1 MKFSL
6 ILLKVDL
13 VDFFRGD
20 LHLGLITFSF
30 WPGAWAW
37 AKTGSCIL
45 PDIIDRYYP
54 QGDSL
59 NILSAVGSTAKCMTK
74 SERLKK
80 KKKKRSETATR
91 RYGRLY
97 SCVGIKKMLDILP
110 AWSIKL
116 SENRKCYKFPPSR
129 HTQLP
134 CTHMPV
140 LSGRQS
146 IFFLFVKTIIQDWMI
161 E

>member
-1 MKFSL
+1 MIWLISSGEISILASL
-6 ILLKVDL
+6 LSH
-13 VDFFRGD
+13 FG
-20 LHLGLITFSF
+20 LGHEHEQRQVVAYCLISLTGIIHRETPLISYLQ
-30 WPGAWAW
+30 WALQPNVW
-37 AKTGSCIL
+37 HKIWK
-45 PDIIDRYYP
+45 I
-54 QGDSL
+54 
-59 NILSAVGSTAKCMTK
+59 
-74 SERLKK
+74 KK

-146 IFFLFVKTIIQDWMI
+146 IFFLFVETIIQDWMI